1 MRKLKLSIG
10 RKSINQIYISFLR
23 LVLEYSAVVWD
34 GCSLY
39 EKESLEKKQHKA
51 ERIVTGLLLKVT
63 GSVIPLFIVILVK
76 Y

>member
-10 RKSINQIYISFLR
+10 RKSLNQIYISFLR
-23 LVLEYSAVVWD
+23 LVLEYSAVVWG

-39 EKESLEKKQHKA
+39 EKDSLKKIQHKA